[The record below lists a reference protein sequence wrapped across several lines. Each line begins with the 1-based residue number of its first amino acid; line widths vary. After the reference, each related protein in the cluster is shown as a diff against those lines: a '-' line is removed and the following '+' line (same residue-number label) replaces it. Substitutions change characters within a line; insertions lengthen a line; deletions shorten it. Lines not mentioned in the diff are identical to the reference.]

1 MPELAPQPVGGHF
14 EFPDPAL
21 LEVEDLHVSF
31 KTRAGVVRA
40 VDGLSLTVGDREVLG
55 IVGESGSGKSV
66 AMYSILG
73 LVRDADVE
81 ITGSVRFRGHELLGL
96 SDKEMRDI
104 RGNDI
109 AMIFQDPMTALT
121 PVYTVGWQIAEQ
133 VRAHEKT
140 SRRAARDRAISL
152 LAEVGIPDP
161 ARRVDSYP
169 HEFSGGMRQRA
180 VIAMALSCNPRLLI
194 ADEPTT
200 ALDVTTQAQILALM
214 RRLQETHGSSIVII
228 THDMGVISELADRVV
243 VMYAGRPVEVG
254 LKTDVI
260 RDPQHPY
267 TWGLLGAV
275 PRVDARRQRLAT
287 IPGSPVSPLDLPPGC
302 AFAPRCACRFSACD
316 ARPPL
321 AVYGTHRD
329 ACWLEP
335 GDRARLRAEVAAL
348 APAASRSQAPA
359 PAEAASDVVTSATDR
374 PGTPRSQ
381 ESGPEPSEPES
392 PASAMATSEES
403 TPTEAA
409 SEELGFGGAV
419 DVGAPGDEGASD
431 AAPGDEGAAAPDAA
445 SPGGR
450 GPWVPHPIPGVPV
463 EPLPPYP
470 GPTDAWPVEVGPAG
484 AWPSPAPE
492 EDDGEPR
499 APGEAER

>member
-1 MPELAPQPVGGHF
+1 MPELAPQPVGAHF

-96 SDKEMRDI
+96 SDKEMCDI

-169 HEFSGGMRQRA
+169 HEFSGGMRQRV
-180 VIAMALSCNPRLLI
+180 VIAMALSCSPRLLI

-254 LKTDVI
+254 PKTDVI

-275 PRVDARRQRLAT
+275 PRVDSRRQRLAT

-335 GDRARLRAEVAAL
+335 GDRARLRAEVGAL
-348 APAASRSQAPA
+348 ATEATRAQTTGPAGAEHELVAPA
-359 PAEAASDVVTSATDR
+359 TVR
-374 PGTPRSQ
+374 PGTAHLEANGPGAA
-381 ESGPEPSEPES
+381 EPEP
-392 PASAMATSEES
+392 PASAMATSAE
-403 TPTEAA
+403 TAPTEAA
-409 SEELGFGGAV
+409 SEELGFGGTV
-419 DVGAPGDEGASD
+419 HTD
-431 AAPGDEGAAAPDAA
+431 AAGDGGAADAA
-445 SPGGR
+445 AGDGGARPGGR

-463 EPLPPYP
+463 GAIPPYP

-484 AWPSPAPE
+484 AWPAPVPE
-492 EDDGEPR
+492 EESGEPR
-499 APGEAER
+499 TPDEAEP